1 MTFFLKALSAP
12 SSRSPSPIVTS
23 IMHTSWVGAFPDGE
37 TRHRPAGPDAGA
49 PRAGGGVAARARRGA
64 PCGGAAG
71 RLWWAA
77 RPGLLGGDLRDVL
90 RRRALLALDD
100 RELHS
105 LALGQG
111 TEALVL
117 NRRMMEETVLLAVLW
132 GDEAEALG
140 VVEPLHRAGRT
151 HSTTPLGCCNRS
163 AGSGTDR
170 LQSRVV
176 FAPTR
181 A

>member
-1 MTFFLKALSAP
+1 MGRRGIGRLD
-12 SSRSPSPIVTS
+12 RS
-23 IMHTSWVGAFPDGE
+23 
-37 TRHRPAGPDAGA
+37 
-49 PRAGGGVAARARRGA
+49 RAGR
-64 PCGGAAG
+64 CAAG

-117 NRRMMEETVLLAVLW
+117 NRRMMDETVLLAVLW

-181 A
+181 GDPAGWSFDRPGVRW